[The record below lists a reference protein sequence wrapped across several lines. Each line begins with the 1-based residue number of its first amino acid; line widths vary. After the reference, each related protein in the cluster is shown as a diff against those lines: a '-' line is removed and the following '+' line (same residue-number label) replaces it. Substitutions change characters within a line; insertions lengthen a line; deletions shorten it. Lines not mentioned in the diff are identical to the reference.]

1 MSEHSRASER
11 AGILAVTL
19 TAFLWGTS
27 GTAAALAPALSAV
40 TIGAIAMSGG
50 GLLQG
55 AINARA
61 VRAAWPSLMQ
71 RWPTVLAGGVCVA
84 IYPLCFYGSMRVGGV
99 ALGTVV
105 SLASAP
111 LFSAVIE
118 RFAEGRALTTRWSVA
133 CALGIAGSVALALSR
148 SESSHGDSVSGSTAS
163 AWGVV
168 LGLGA
173 GATYAGFSWAMR
185 RLMNEGLARGASAGG
200 VMGLGGVLLL
210 PVVAVC
216 VPSVIEHPESLVVLA
231 YLVVVPQFLGYVLF
245 SRGLRRIDSSTA
257 TTITLIEPAVAT
269 VLAVVVLSESITAV
283 GWMGIGVLAVA
294 LVVLMAP
301 ARRRRSVSVEQ
312 RSSHSGT
319 PAVDEEDM
327 HEAVPRGRRG
337 T

>member
-1 MSEHSRASER
+1 MSGHPRAAER

-27 GTAAALAPALSAV
+27 GTVAALAPALSAV
-40 TIGAIAMSGG
+40 TIGAIAMAGG
-50 GLLQG
+50 GLLQA
-55 AINARA
+55 AINVRA

-71 RWPTVLAGGVCVA
+71 RWPTVLAGGVCVM
-84 IYPLCFYGSMRVGGV
+84 IYPLCFYGSMRIGGV

-118 RFAEGRALTTRWSVA
+118 RVAEGRMFTRRWIVA

-148 SESSHGDSVSGSTAS
+148 SESSHGDTVADSSAS

-185 RLMNEGLARGASAGG
+185 RLMNQGVTRGASAGG

-216 VPSVIEHPESLVVLA
+216 VPSVIDHPESLGVLA

-245 SRGLRRIDSSTA
+245 SRGLGRIDSSTA

-269 VLAVVVLSESITAV
+269 VLAVVVLSEAITAI
-283 GWMGIGVLAVA
+283 GWTGIGVLAMA

-301 ARRRRSVSVEQ
+301 ARRRGSVSVEHS
-312 RSSHSGT
+312 SSHNGA
-319 PAVDEEDM
+319 PAVDEEVD
-327 HEAVPRGRRG
+327 A
-337 T
+337 

>member
-1 MSEHSRASER
+1 MSAAER
-11 AGILAVTL
+11 TGILAVTL

-27 GTAAALAPALSAV
+27 GTVAALAPALSAI
-40 TIGAIAMSGG
+40 TIGAIAMAGG
-50 GLLQG
+50 GLLQA
-55 AINARA
+55 AINVRA

-71 RWPTVLAGGVCVA
+71 RWPTVLAGGVCVM
-84 IYPLCFYGSMRVGGV
+84 IYPLCFYGSMRIGGV

-118 RFAEGRALTTRWSVA
+118 RVAEGRMFTRRWIVA

-148 SESSHGDSVSGSTAS
+148 SESSHGDTVADSNAS

-185 RLMNEGLARGASAGG
+185 RLMNQGVTRGASAGG

-216 VPSVIEHPESLVVLA
+216 VPSVIDHPESLGVLA

-245 SRGLRRIDSSTA
+245 SRGLGRIDSSTA

-269 VLAVVVLSESITAV
+269 VLAVVVLSEAITAI
-283 GWMGIGVLAVA
+283 GWTGIGVLAMA
-294 LVVLMAP
+294 LVVLMVP
-301 ARRRRSVSVEQ
+301 ARRRGSVSVEHS
-312 RSSHSGT
+312 SSHNGA
-319 PAVDEEDM
+319 PAVDEEVD
-327 HEAVPRGRRG
+327 A
-337 T
+337 

>member
-1 MSEHSRASER
+1 MSAAER
-11 AGILAVTL
+11 TGILAVTL

-27 GTAAALAPALSAV
+27 GTVAALAPALSAV
-40 TIGAIAMSGG
+40 TIGAIAMAGG
-50 GLLQG
+50 GLLQA
-55 AINARA
+55 AINVRA

-71 RWPTVLAGGVCVA
+71 RWPTVLAGGVCVM
-84 IYPLCFYGSMRVGGV
+84 IYPLCFYGSMRIGGV

-118 RFAEGRALTTRWSVA
+118 RVAEGRMFTRRWIVA

-148 SESSHGDSVSGSTAS
+148 SESSHGDTVADSSAS

-185 RLMNEGLARGASAGG
+185 RLMNQGVTRGASAGG

-216 VPSVIEHPESLVVLA
+216 VPSVGDHPESLGVLA

-245 SRGLRRIDSSTA
+245 SRGLGRIDSSTA

-269 VLAVVVLSESITAV
+269 VLAVVVLSEAITAI
-283 GWMGIGVLAVA
+283 GWTGIGVLAMA

-301 ARRRRSVSVEQ
+301 ARRRGSVSVEHS
-312 RSSHSGT
+312 SSHNGA
-319 PAVDEEDM
+319 PAVDEEVD
-327 HEAVPRGRRG
+327 A
-337 T
+337 

>member
-1 MSEHSRASER
+1 MSEHPRAAER

-27 GTAAALAPALSAV
+27 GTVAALAPALSAV

-71 RWPTVLAGGVCVA
+71 RWPTVLAGGICVA
-84 IYPLCFYGSMRVGGV
+84 IYPLCFYGSMRIGGV

-118 RFAEGRALTTRWSVA
+118 RVAEGRALTTRWSVA

-216 VPSVIEHPESLVVLA
+216 VPSVIEHPEGLVVLA

-269 VLAVVVLSESITAV
+269 VLAVVVLSESITAI
-283 GWMGIGVLAVA
+283 GWAGIAVLAVA

-301 ARRRRSVSVEQ
+301 ARRRGSVSVER
-312 RSSHSGT
+312 RSTHNGV

-327 HEAVPRGRRG
+327 HEAVPRGRRS

>member
-1 MSEHSRASER
+1 MTHPRAAER
-11 AGILAVTL
+11 AGILAVIL

-27 GTAAALAPALSAV
+27 GTVAALAPALSAV

-61 VRAAWPSLMQ
+61 VRAGWPSLVQ

-84 IYPLCFYGSMRVGGV
+84 IYPLCFYGSMRIGGV

-118 RFAEGRALTTRWSVA
+118 RVAEGRALTTRWCVA

-148 SESSHGDSVSGSTAS
+148 SESSHGDSVTGSTAS
-163 AWGVV
+163 AWGVA

-185 RLMNEGLARGASAGG
+185 RLMNQGLARGSSAGG

-216 VPSVIEHPESLVVLA
+216 VPSVVDHPEGLAVLG
-231 YLVVVPQFLGYVLF
+231 YLIVVPQFLGYVLF
-245 SRGLRRIDSSTA
+245 SRGLGRIDSSTA

-269 VLAVVVLSESITAV
+269 VLAVVVLSESITAI
-283 GWMGIGVLAVA
+283 GWAGIAVLAVA

-301 ARRRRSVSVEQ
+301 ARRRGSVSVER
-312 RSSHSGT
+312 RSTHNGV

-327 HEAVPRGRRG
+327 HEAVPRGRRS